1 MDSVQVRQVLA
12 DLQFEVR
19 NYKANRNGKSW
30 AWSCDI
36 CGDSQVNKRKA
47 RFGLA
52 HKDNAYVVH
61 CFNCGYSNTFVGYL
75 KSYHPNMYER
85 VTVDDFVNSLDMY
98 DLNRLFTKVSNKTLG
113 KRPVSMSKLRLM
125 VKEETSICERLS
137 IIMPPVISKKAEP
150 STIIIAIDNSF
161 DRGT

>member
-12 DLQFEVR
+12 DLQFNVR

-98 DLNRLFTKVSNKTLG
+98 DLNRLFTKVSNKTLHNIFFIN
-113 KRPVSMSKLRLM
+113 KFRNAKYWLDYLQRKNIRLKESNLRELYKM
-125 VKEETSICERLS
+125 HKEYWN
-137 IIMPPVISKKAEP
+137 A
-150 STIIIAIDNSF
+150 
-161 DRGT
+161 

>member
-98 DLNRLFTKVSNKTLG
+98 DLNRLFTKVTNKTLHNIFYIN
-113 KRPVSMSKLRLM
+113 KFRNAKYWLDYLQRKNIRLKEANLRKLYTM
-125 VKEETSICERLS
+125 HKEYWNE
-137 IIMPPVISKKAEP
+137 
-150 STIIIAIDNSF
+150 
-161 DRGT
+161 